1 MGATAS
7 HVEPLSASRVVF
19 WILVWAIS
27 VSHMVITTQLFRDS
41 LPWVF
46 GPKSGLRF
54 EEGGIEDSRR
64 QALPVLIAADFILT
78 ILMPFLVCLPLL
90 GILSILD
97 RFIVEC
103 LWSILTTLLL
113 LGWSILKKFFFIVN
127 NFNLHFKNK
136 IKIGGSAAIA
146 SNPSSPSLPKVL
158 QPELSAE
165 LGLSFFLFTII
176 IIYNLLILFRAT
188 FLWGKGFQDIFQSPI
203 SSLFHPEVDRKTPRF
218 GSKEK
223 ISPFPLDIEYGG
235 QKAQIPPFLRP
246 GKTIPPLSDAFAQV
260 ENQARKE
267 AEGSVA
273 SHEGSTKTLSSG
285 WDDDDDDDDGDNK
298 TKRKKAEKRK
308 TKSKF

>member
-1 MGATAS
+1 MLSYLVGLIRRSVTAVRS
-7 HVEPLSASRVVF
+7 KFRAEPLSASRVVF

-113 LGWSILKKFFFIVN
+113 LG
-127 NFNLHFKNK
+127 
-136 IKIGGSAAIA
+136 GSAAIA

-165 LGLSFFLFTII
+165 L
-176 IIYNLLILFRAT
+176 
-188 FLWGKGFQDIFQSPI
+188 DIFQSPI
-203 SSLFHPEVDRKTPRF
+203 SSLFHPE
-218 GSKEK
+218 
-223 ISPFPLDIEYGG
+223 
-235 QKAQIPPFLRP
+235 AQIPPFLRP